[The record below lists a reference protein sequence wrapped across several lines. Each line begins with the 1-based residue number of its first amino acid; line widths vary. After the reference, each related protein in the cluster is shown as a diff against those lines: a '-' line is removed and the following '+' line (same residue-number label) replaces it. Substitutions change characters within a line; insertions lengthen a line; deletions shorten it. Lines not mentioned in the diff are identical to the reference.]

1 MSLINEA
8 LQRAREEV
16 VRQEAAKKG
25 LPLAPAQRFKEKS
38 SWLTAA
44 VLILAVALAI
54 SVVALLGLSRQI
66 PATATTADVGA
77 SVATTPPDRSTMSAV
92 VAETP
97 TDLSV
102 DRSLQNEIT
111 PSEDPG
117 SIEVNPEVTKPD
129 DLERPKP
136 SETPRTI
143 ELRATPPKEAAAEPA
158 PEPSQALET
167 PDPSLTEPVAEVRVE
182 TYLRHAELADDA
194 SIELGGIAW
203 SESGPYALLNGRVV
217 GIGESVS
224 GLIVRQIDPLEV
236 VLEGRGRKISLRL
249 K

>member
-1 MSLINEA
+1 VSLINEA

-16 VRQEAAKKG
+16 VRQQAAKKG
-25 LPLAPAQRFKEKS
+25 VPLAPAPRFKEKS

-54 SVVALLGLSRQI
+54 SIVALLGLSKQL
-66 PATATTADVGA
+66 PVPTNNSNLETSEVT
-77 SVATTPPDRSTMSAV
+77 SPTNRSAMSTG

-97 TDLSV
+97 TTS
-102 DRSLQNEIT
+102 
-111 PSEDPG
+111 P
-117 SIEVNPEVTKPD
+117 IE
-129 DLERPKP
+129 
-136 SETPRTI
+136 
-143 ELRATPPKEAAAEPA
+143 TPPKDKTTPPSDLGSISANPATAEQP
-158 PEPSQALET
+158 ALEESS
-167 PDPSLTEPVAEVRVE
+167 PSGLPRAIIGPRAERIEEPEAESISRKPAAIETSPPAVTESSVE
-182 TYLRHAELADDA
+182 SESYVRHADLKDNI

-224 GLIVRQIDPLEV
+224 GLIVRQIEPLEV
-236 VLEGRGRKISLRL
+236 VLEGQGRTISLRL